1 MPQAQ
6 TAQDIRDIK
15 GLFALYGWYQPWI
28 GFALLV
34 VVLLGIGVWRWR
46 HRKKSV
52 HGPEVHP
59 SAPPRPAHV
68 VALERLEKLRAA
80 LDGSP
85 KPFHFE
91 LSEALRFYVE
101 GRYGI
106 PATDRT
112 SEELQIALPRL
123 SALGEEQKLKLMQV
137 LKHADQVKFT
147 DFHPARET
155 SRELLE
161 SARAFILE
169 TIPPEPQAG
178 EGRAP

>member
-1 MPQAQ
+1 MPTSQ

-28 GFALLV
+28 LFALLA
-34 VVLLGIGVWRWR
+34 VVLLALAVWRWR
-46 HRKKSV
+46 GRKKRAS
-52 HGPEVHP
+52 GPEIRP
-59 SAPPRPAHV
+59 SAPPRPAHLI
-68 VALERLEKLRAA
+68 ALERLEKLRAA

-112 SEELQIALPRL
+112 SEELQSALPN
-123 SALGEEQKLKLMQV
+123 
-137 LKHADQVKFT
+137 
-147 DFHPARET
+147 
-155 SRELLE
+155 SR
-161 SARAFILE
+161 R
-169 TIPPEPQAG
+169 
-178 EGRAP
+178 